1 MKKIL
6 PDPADYMEDVLD
18 AVKYNITT
26 DKVNLIRELTNKI
39 LGFQFGSFGRIEIS
53 ESKVNYFRNK
63 IDPEILKNSED
74 KLIKSIEENLDK
86 MITKT
91 LINELTRQVID
102 RVYDDVAEKIF
113 TIISEKISSQV
124 EAKIDESLKT
134 WMVAAQFVD
143 GAK

>member
-1 MKKIL
+1 MKKVL
-6 PDPADYMEDVLD
+6 PEPAEYLEDIME
-18 AVKYNITT
+18 AVRYNITKDT
-26 DKVNLIRELTNKI
+26 THITRELTNKI

-53 ESKVNYFRNK
+53 EAKVNYFRNK

-86 MITKT
+86 IITKT

-102 RVYDDVAEKIF
+102 RVYDDVADKIF

-143 GAK
+143 GVK